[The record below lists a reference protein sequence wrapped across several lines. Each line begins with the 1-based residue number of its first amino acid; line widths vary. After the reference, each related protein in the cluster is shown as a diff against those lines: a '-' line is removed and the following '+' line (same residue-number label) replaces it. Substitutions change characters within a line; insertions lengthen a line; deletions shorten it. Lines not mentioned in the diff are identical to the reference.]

1 MKKILIS
8 ISILLFLT
16 YLLPA
21 QSLMPTGESLATSV
35 LIPSTH
41 LETVGLT
48 GSVYD
53 KREVFKESKEQ
64 ISVIDSIHSCAWD
77 NELEEWYK
85 YLRFFYSYDG
95 NGNATQVSALYLL
108 PENNEWVNYINY
120 HYTLDEQGNRVEEL
134 NQGWDTASSSW
145 VNTYKHLFAYDES
158 GNLLEEV
165 AYAWAVADNNW
176 KESYKFM
183 YTYDDA
189 GNMLSQISY
198 GWDIDQAYWK
208 VSVKYTS
215 TYNDDGQLMEKY
227 FLVWN
232 STSEEW
238 ENNQQFIYTYN
249 EEGLMSNYICFSW
262 NNSVNNWVNLYKYE
276 YAYGI
281 EDVTTRYTWNADT
294 ENWVAITII
303 NYSFNE
309 NGNLIGTLYK
319 NWNTQLNEWVYSNRY
334 DYFWSE
340 IEGVEDKDVS
350 EAVTIFPNPAKGT
363 IYITGNNYIK
373 SPVQFKIFNLNGQ
386 LVYSNTLNSLN
397 TEFSITLPQLPA
409 DLYLLKIVGKDFI
422 KVEKIIIQ

>member
-1 MKKILIS
+1 
-8 ISILLFLT
+8 
-16 YLLPA
+16 
-21 QSLMPTGESLATSV
+21 
-35 LIPSTH
+35 
-41 LETVGLT
+41 
-48 GSVYD
+48 
-53 KREVFKESKEQ
+53 
-64 ISVIDSIHSCAWD
+64 
-77 NELEEWYK
+77 
-85 YLRFFYSYDG
+85 
-95 NGNATQVSALYLL
+95 
-108 PENNEWVNYINY
+108 
-120 HYTLDEQGNRVEEL
+120 
-134 NQGWDTASSSW
+134 
-145 VNTYKHLFAYDES
+145 
-158 GNLLEEV
+158 
-165 AYAWAVADNNW
+165 
-176 KESYKFM
+176 
-183 YTYDDA
+183 
-189 GNMLSQISY
+189 
-198 GWDIDQAYWK
+198 
-208 VSVKYTS
+208 
-215 TYNDDGQLMEKY
+215 MEKY

-319 NWNTQLNEWVYSNRY
+319 NWNTQLNDWVYFIRY

-340 IEGVEDKDVS
+340 IEGIEDKDVS